1 MINIGFFGR
10 NDLPA
15 HINKLLIF
23 ANYVLDKIQ
32 MKNNKG
38 NVVNGF
44 ECVHPTS
51 FIIRINVIWKG
62 QI

>member
-1 MINIGFFGR
+1 MEN
-10 NDLPA
+10 
-15 HINKLLIF
+15 
-23 ANYVLDKIQ
+23 
-32 MKNNKG
+32 KNNKG
-38 NVVNGF
+38 NVLNGF